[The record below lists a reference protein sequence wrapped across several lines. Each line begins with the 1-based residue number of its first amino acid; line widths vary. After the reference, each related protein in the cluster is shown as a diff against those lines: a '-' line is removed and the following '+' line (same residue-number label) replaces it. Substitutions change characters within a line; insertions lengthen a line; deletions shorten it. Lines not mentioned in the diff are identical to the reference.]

1 MRISGTY
8 PACPPIYLSYL
19 FPDVIAV
26 KGQPNTAVSLKVQ
39 SSKVPVPHDVTQ
51 GLTTPVLDK
60 NCTVPDDW
68 LYPLCAY
75 KVTVMKIVL
84 VGH

>member
-1 MRISGTY
+1 MWNL
-8 PACPPIYLSYL
+8 PCPPIYLSYL

-26 KGQPNTAVSLKVQ
+26 NEGQPNTAVSLKVQ
-39 SSKVPVPHDVTQ
+39 SSKVLAPHDVTQ
-51 GLTTPVLDK
+51 QLTTPVLDK

-75 KVTVMKIVL
+75 KVEVLKIVL
-84 VGH
+84 MWH